1 MDNQKNELL
10 QFVGGLAM
18 LAVGLFIFS
27 NKVIVH
33 SGLFGGSL
41 YIGGYNV
48 KTGLVMVPFIIGIVW
63 MFASGASFASKV
75 YTALTVL
82 FIIAVV
88 VLNTNISLVS
98 MSLFDWVVILVLI
111 FGGAGLTAKVLLASN
126 KTNDDEGGRKK
137 KKKSSDKE
145 DEQLSIDEQI
155 NEMKKSINR

>member
-1 MDNQKNELL
+1 MNNPKNELM
-10 QFVGGLAM
+10 QFVGGLVM
-18 LAVGLFIFS
+18 LAAGLFIFS

-41 YIGGYNV
+41 YLGSYNV

-88 VLNTNISLVS
+88 VLNTSISLMS

-111 FGGAGLTAKVLLASN
+111 FGGAGLTAKVLFAGN
-126 KTNDDEGGRKK
+126 RNNDGESGRKK
-137 KKKSSDKE
+137 KNAFNE
-145 DEQLSIDEQI
+145 ENEQLSIDEQI
-155 NEMKKSINR
+155 NKMKKNLNK

>member
-1 MDNQKNELL
+1 MNNQKNELL

-41 YIGGYNV
+41 YIGGYNI

-63 MFASGASFASKV
+63 MFATGASFASKV
-75 YTALTVL
+75 YTGLTVL
-82 FIIAVV
+82 FIIAVI
-88 VLNTNISLVS
+88 VLNTNISLMT

-126 KTNDDEGGRKK
+126 KTNSDESGRRKK
-137 KKKSSDKE
+137 KNSNGE
-145 DEQLSIDEQI
+145 DEQLSIDEQL
-155 NEMKKSINR
+155 NEMRKNINK

>member
-1 MDNQKNELL
+1 MNNQKNELL

-41 YIGGYNV
+41 YIGGYNIM
-48 KTGLVMVPFIIGIVW
+48 TGLVMVPFIIGIVW
-63 MFASGASFASKV
+63 MFATGASFASKV
-75 YTALTVL
+75 YTGLTVL
-82 FIIAVV
+82 FIIAVI
-88 VLNTNISLVS
+88 VLNTNISLMT

-126 KTNDDEGGRKK
+126 KTNSDESGRRKK
-137 KKKSSDKE
+137 KNSDGE
-145 DEQLSIDEQI
+145 DEQLSIDEQL
-155 NEMKKSINR
+155 NEMRKNINK